1 MLFYSIFFYIFFIVL
16 FFILKKE
23 NFVLKSN
30 QLKAILFTS
39 FTIGLIIRII
49 AAQSIEGFPSDIS
62 CFKAW
67 SIAAAENL
75 SDFYSGKFFC
85 DYPPTYIYILAIIG
99 KIAKF
104 LSFTSHFI
112 LLIKLPAILA
122 DIASSYILYKT
133 AKKLVSDKYGI
144 LFSLFYLFN
153 PAVIINSAL
162 WGQID
167 SFFSIFIM
175 LSLLSLVHKKIGL
188 SSALFAVSI
197 LMKPQ
202 GLIFL
207 PVLFFEL
214 VRQRNWKN
222 FLVAFASGIF
232 AAFVIIIPFS
242 RDPLW
247 IFKLIIK
254 TTQGYEYASFNA
266 YNFFSVLGANLKKDS
281 EPLLIFT
288 YNTWGFIFITL
299 ITLITGFFLIKNKKL
314 NIIFLVSFF
323 QIAGVFIF
331 SSRMHERYLFPVIL
345 LGLMASLFVND
356 VRLLYISAA
365 FSGTVYLNTYDV
377 LYRMLYLNYPH
388 IPSNDLKLLIFSTI
402 NVLLFIY
409 TLKVVID
416 IVLVDKTVKI
426 LDGKEVE

>member
-1 MLFYSIFFYIFFIVL
+1 MLLYSILFYIFFILL
-16 FFILKKE
+16 FFTINRLKFSITKKQIKSILYIS
-23 NFVLKSN
+23 L
-30 QLKAILFTS
+30 A
-39 FTIGLIIRII
+39 IGLIIRIV
-49 AAQSIEGFPSDIS
+49 AAKSIEGFPSDIS

-67 SIAAAENL
+67 SIAAAEDIAN
-75 SDFYSGKFFC
+75 FYSGKFFC
-85 DYPPTYIYILAIIG
+85 DYPPMYIYILAAIG
-99 KIAKF
+99 KVAK
-104 LSFTSHFI
+104 LQSFAPHFI
-112 LLIKLPAILA
+112 LLVKLPAILA
-122 DIASSYILYKT
+122 DIASSYILYKI
-133 AKKLVSDKYGI
+133 AKKFISEKYGI

-167 SFFSIFIM
+167 SFFSILIM
-175 LSLLSLVHKKIGL
+175 LALLSLIYKRIGL

-197 LMKPQ
+197 LIKPQ

-214 VRQRNWKN
+214 VRQKNLKN
-222 FLVAFASGIF
+222 FLVAFAYGILT
-232 AAFVIIIPFS
+232 AIVIILPFS

-266 YNFFSVLGANLKKDS
+266 YNFFSVIGANLKKDYDT
-281 EPLLIFT
+281 LFIFS
-288 YNTWGFIFITL
+288 YNNWGFIFITL
-299 ITLITGFFLIKNKKL
+299 ITILTGFFLIKNKKL
-314 NIIFLVSFF
+314 NIIFLMSFF
-323 QIAGVFIF
+323 QISGVFIF
-331 SSRMHERYLFPVIL
+331 SSRMHERYLFPAIL

-356 VRLLYISAA
+356 VRLLFISAA

-416 IVLVDKTVKI
+416 IVLADKIVKLPI
-426 LDGKEVE
+426 GKESE